1 MGRIARQPPGTGK
14 TVDVSYLIREA
25 LDDLIAREYG
35 QIDAAKSMVAPN
47 IYLAKSGLDSDA
59 RRAARRDARDILNE
73 AIGMRSAAG
82 GLIRSMLEEM
92 RRDDQEAR
100 AALDGRISAL
110 EAAIGDLPNRVAKT
124 VQLKT
129 NNLDAIAEHLTSIV
143 HSLRMQV
150 QNLGHA
156 TGQPPEH
163 LPAALPANPPAAPSD
178 IKSPS
183 SPGSIAD
190 GPVGKPAPLSAP
202 APRRSPHP
210 ADPFNWTQAWE
221 SIVRPSV
228 IALDVPEAMKSPL
241 LSSQPEASQLY
252 GVIRAATPKES
263 AGLFA
268 TTLGAL
274 RQKKP
279 HEVEAWPLHRMERQA
294 PKEQDLALWL
304 VRTEKELFY
313 CADRSFRREVDL
325 LQDLIDT
332 SQSISFRYDET
343 TEKWRARMPDG
354 SYWAFDAK
362 APIA

>member
-313 CADRSFRREVDL
+313 CSDRSFERKAHL
-325 LQDLIDT
+325 LQDLID
-332 SQSISFRYDET
+332 SCQPISFRYDEA
-343 TEKWRARMPDG
+343 TEKWKAKMPGG
-354 SYWAFDAK
+354 SYWVF
-362 APIA
+362 